1 MKSNLQKYPI
11 LNDEIKKKN
20 QILIYNYN
28 DFDFKYDF

>member
-1 MKSNLQKYPI
+1 

>member
-1 MKSNLQKYPI
+1 MKSNLQKNPI
-11 LNDEIKKKN
+11 LNDKIKKN

>member
-1 MKSNLQKYPI
+1 MKSNLQKNPM
-11 LNDEIKKKN
+11 LNDEIKKN